1 MELFLWIL
9 VGFLFFNSLS
19 DRKKVKQLQ
28 VRVKKLQKTTKG
40 ENQMSVLLKELVGS
54 KAKIRFDEEFS
65 IAYEYT
71 ILAVDEEFSIAYEYT
86 ILAVDEEWVKISREL
101 ANGEIETKLV
111 RVDNIID
118 LSF

>member
-19 DRKKVKQLQ
+19 DRKKLKQLQ
-28 VRVKKLQKTTKG
+28 ARVKKLQKTTKG
-40 ENQMSVLLKELVGS
+40 ENQMSVLLTELIGS
-54 KAKIRFDEEFS
+54 KAKIRFD
-65 IAYEYT
+65 
-71 ILAVDEEFSIAYEYT
+71 DEFSIAYEYT

-101 ANGEIETKLV
+101 ANGELETKLV

>member
-19 DRKKVKQLQ
+19 DRKKVRQLQ
-28 VRVKKLQKTTKG
+28 ARVKKLQKTTKG

-54 KAKIRFDEEFS
+54 KAKIHFDEELS
-65 IAYEYT
+65 IT
-71 ILAVDEEFSIAYEYT
+71 YEYT

-101 ANGEIETKLV
+101 ANGELETKLV
-111 RVDNIID
+111 RVDNIVD

>member
-28 VRVKKLQKTTKG
+28 TRVKKLQKTTKG
-40 ENQMSVLLKELVGS
+40 ENKMSVLLKELVGS

-71 ILAVDEEFSIAYEYT
+71 ILAVDEE
-86 ILAVDEEWVKISREL
+86 WVKISRKL
-101 ANGEIETKLV
+101 ANGELETKLV

-118 LSF
+118 LSI

>member
-28 VRVKKLQKTTKG
+28 ARVKKLQKTTKG

-54 KAKIRFDEEFS
+54 KAKIRFDDEFS
-65 IAYEYT
+65 IAYEY
-71 ILAVDEEFSIAYEYT
+71 I

-101 ANGEIETKLV
+101 ANGELETKLV
-111 RVDNIID
+111 RVDNIVD

>member
-1 MELFLWIL
+1 ML

-28 VRVKKLQKTTKG
+28 ARVKKLQKTTKG

-65 IAYEYT
+65 ITYEY
-71 ILAVDEEFSIAYEYT
+71 I

-111 RVDNIID
+111 RVDNIVD

>member
-19 DRKKVKQLQ
+19 DRKKVKRLQ
-28 VRVKKLQKTTKG
+28 TRLKKLQKTTKG

-65 IAYEYT
+65 IT
-71 ILAVDEEFSIAYEYT
+71 YEYT
-86 ILAVDEEWVKISREL
+86 ILAVDEEWVKIYREL
-101 ANGEIETKLV
+101 ANRELETKLV
-111 RVDNIID
+111 RVDNIVD

>member
-1 MELFLWIL
+1 MDFFLWIL

-19 DRKKVKQLQ
+19 DRKKVMQLQ
-28 VRVKKLQKTTKG
+28 ARVKKLQKTTKG

-71 ILAVDEEFSIAYEYT
+71 ILAVDE
-86 ILAVDEEWVKISREL
+86 DWVKISREL
-101 ANGEIETKLV
+101 ANGELETKLV
-111 RVDNIID
+111 RVDNIVD
-118 LSF
+118 LSI

>member
-28 VRVKKLQKTTKG
+28 SKVNKLQKGLKG

-54 KAKIRFDEEFS
+54 KAKIRFDEEFMT
-65 IAYEYT
+65 IYEYS
-71 ILAVDEEFSIAYEYT
+71 ILAVDE
-86 ILAVDEEWVKISREL
+86 DWVKISREL
-101 ANGEIETKLV
+101 AEGEIETKLV
-111 RVDNIID
+111 RIDNIVD

>member
-1 MELFLWIL
+1 MLVCLWIL
-9 VGFLFFNSLS
+9 VGFLFFTSLS

-28 VRVKKLQKTTKG
+28 ARVKKLQKTTKG
-40 ENQMSVLLKELVGS
+40 ENQMSILLKELIGS
-54 KAKIRFDEEFS
+54 KAKIRFD
-65 IAYEYT
+65 
-71 ILAVDEEFSIAYEYT
+71 DEFSIAYEYT

-111 RVDNIID
+111 RVDNIVD

>member
-1 MELFLWIL
+1 MDLFLWIL

-28 VRVKKLQKTTKG
+28 ARIKKLQKTTKG

-65 IAYEYT
+65 ITYEY
-71 ILAVDEEFSIAYEYT
+71 I

-111 RVDNIID
+111 RVDNIVD

>member
-1 MELFLWIL
+1 MDFFLWIL

-28 VRVKKLQKTTKG
+28 TRLKKLQKTTKG

-71 ILAVDEEFSIAYEYT
+71 V
-86 ILAVDEEWVKISREL
+86 LAVDEEWVKISREL
-101 ANGEIETKLV
+101 ANGELETKLV
-111 RVDNIID
+111 RVDNIVD

>member
-1 MELFLWIL
+1 MKLFLWIL

-28 VRVKKLQKTTKG
+28 ARVKKLQKTTKG

-54 KAKIRFDEEFS
+54 KAKIRFDEE
-65 IAYEYT
+65 I
-71 ILAVDEEFSIAYEYT
+71 SIAYEYT

-101 ANGEIETKLV
+101 ANGEPETKLV
-111 RVDNIID
+111 RVDNIVD

>member
-28 VRVKKLQKTTKG
+28 ARVKKLQKTTKG

-65 IAYEYT
+65 ITYEYS
-71 ILAVDEEFSIAYEYT
+71 ILAVDE
-86 ILAVDEEWVKISREL
+86 DWVKISREL
-101 ANGEIETKLV
+101 AEGEIETKLI
-111 RVDNIID
+111 RIDNIVD

>member
-28 VRVKKLQKTTKG
+28 TRVKMLQKTTKG

-65 IAYEYT
+65 IT
-71 ILAVDEEFSIAYEYT
+71 YEYT

-101 ANGEIETKLV
+101 ANGELDTKLV

-118 LSF
+118 LSL

>member
-1 MELFLWIL
+1 ML

-28 VRVKKLQKTTKG
+28 ARVKKLQKTTKG

-65 IAYEYT
+65 IT
-71 ILAVDEEFSIAYEYT
+71 YEYT

-101 ANGEIETKLV
+101 ANGELETKLV

-118 LSF
+118 LSL

>member
-19 DRKKVKQLQ
+19 DSKKLRQLQ
-28 VRVKKLQKTTKG
+28 ARVKKLQKTTKG

-65 IAYEYT
+65 IT
-71 ILAVDEEFSIAYEYT
+71 YEYT

-101 ANGEIETKLV
+101 ANAELETKLV
-111 RVDNIID
+111 RVDNIVD

>member
-28 VRVKKLQKTTKG
+28 ARVKKLQKTTKG

-71 ILAVDEEFSIAYEYT
+71 ILAVDEE
-86 ILAVDEEWVKISREL
+86 WVKISCEL
-101 ANGEIETKLV
+101 ANVELETKLV
-111 RVDNIID
+111 RVDNIVD
-118 LSF
+118 LSI

>member
-1 MELFLWIL
+1 MKLFLWIL

-28 VRVKKLQKTTKG
+28 ARVKKLQKTTKG

-54 KAKIRFDEEFS
+54 KAKIRFDEEFMT
-65 IAYEYT
+65 IYEY
-71 ILAVDEEFSIAYEYT
+71 S

-101 ANGEIETKLV
+101 AEGEIETKLV
-111 RVDNIID
+111 RIDNIVD

>member
-28 VRVKKLQKTTKG
+28 ARVKKLQKTTKG

-54 KAKIRFDEEFS
+54 KAKIRFDDEFMT
-65 IAYEYT
+65 IYEY
-71 ILAVDEEFSIAYEYT
+71 S

-101 ANGEIETKLV
+101 AEGEIETKLV
-111 RVDNIID
+111 RIDNIVD

>member
-28 VRVKKLQKTTKG
+28 ARVKKLQKTTKG

-65 IAYEYT
+65 IAC
-71 ILAVDEEFSIAYEYT
+71 EYT

-101 ANGEIETKLV
+101 ANGEPETKLV
-111 RVDNIID
+111 RVDNIVD

>member
-1 MELFLWIL
+1 MDFFLWIL

-28 VRVKKLQKTTKG
+28 ARVKKLQKTTKG

-65 IAYEYT
+65 IAYEYS
-71 ILAVDEEFSIAYEYT
+71 ILAVDE
-86 ILAVDEEWVKISREL
+86 DWVKISREL
-101 ANGEIETKLV
+101 ANGELETKLV
-111 RVDNIID
+111 RVDNIVD
-118 LSF
+118 LSL